1 MGDGRGLSVEEGE
14 EGFSLRDQTGSRC
27 ESPRGVGVGGVEE
40 GWSQRARL
48 RETLLACD
56 ERKRRRVGEAERE
69 REQER
74 ERERERE
81 RARERER
88 EQVEGTIARE
98 QAREREAERKLEDL
112 SLSRLRLEGG
122 GEVAQDA
129 VARRLR
135 QEKER
140 AVQRAALLEEEVA
153 RLRSVE
159 AEVER
164 LRRVEAEVVR
174 LRSAQ
179 AEAGVQR
186 AAGAAGAVQRGA
198 MRDSMHDEHASLV
211 LEEQVL
217 QQRRDSLRILQ
228 REVDDLAASGV
239 EERARVLRCAEQDC
253 RRLGGLHDVM
263 AAHQGQRHKAEVLE
277 ALLVESESRV
287 AALELDKK
295 EALAQAQALV
305 EDLVDLERGVHVEAD
320 GGATGRHEAAS
331 LIPRLVGHERK
342 IAALERQLRSVQA
355 EHKEEIRR
363 TRQVLPL
370 KLETKILELEEQ
382 LARARVR
389 ERWAA
394 EGMDAM
400 EQAMLALQATVQ
412 ALEGDAG
419 RLQVLVAS
427 AAAEHCSLVSASAL
441 KADMVEVLRGDV
453 GRLEAEVR
461 AATARAEESEELA
474 VTREAAVCSLTFE
487 KLSLVGALDATDLRL
502 PV

>member
-1 MGDGRGLSVEEGE
+1 M
-14 EGFSLRDQTGSRC
+14 
-27 ESPRGVGVGGVEE
+27 EE
-40 GWSQRARL
+40 GWSERARL